1 MNDVTLYS
9 AETGKREV
17 QLNTRGKFMLSL
29 KSKYLASGAVD
40 GIIVLFDVGLGA
52 RKALHTL

>member
-1 MNDVTLYS
+1 M
-9 AETGKREV
+9 
-17 QLNTRGKFMLSL
+17 NTRGKFTLSL
-29 KSKYLASGAVD
+29 AYSPNGKYLASGAVD